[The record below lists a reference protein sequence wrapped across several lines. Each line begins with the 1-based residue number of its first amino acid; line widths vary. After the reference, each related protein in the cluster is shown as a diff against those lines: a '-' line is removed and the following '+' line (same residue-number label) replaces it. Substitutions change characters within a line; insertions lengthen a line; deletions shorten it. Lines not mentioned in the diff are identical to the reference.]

1 MDGNYLKSLK
11 FNYHCLFISNFSHN
25 LFCLSLAI
33 ICFSRRKQRLFRV
46 ATLKNIEVNFIFL
59 ARLFVYLM

>member
-46 ATLKNIEVNFIFL
+46 ATLKKN
-59 ARLFVYLM
+59 